1 MAQAG
6 FYHQPSVSGDDR
18 AMCFTCNVCLVC
30 WEKTDEPWSEHERH
44 SPTCPFVKG
53 EYTQNVPLAITYATD
68 PAIQTTGFS
77 IVSNGTQAHIVC
89 TGELS
94 GDIQLWKIKR
104 QLKKVGSIRIR
115 DDACQIM
122 STLNMENVNEC
133 EIRLHSMCTYR
144 SELLSKVKGNC
155 KGMKIVCGVTMNK
168 EQFLVVYS
176 VRKSKT
182 KHADDGASG
191 TTISN
196 IDNLQEF
203 DMELKNQMDTD
214 DSAGKKSSLKNIIPE
229 DQYDEEYIPLDTS
242 ASSIYDGW
250 KDSEIGNNT
259 GGASYGFK
267 SQEDDDFNEPFPT
280 TTTTS
285 SSTFKE
291 ISKNIANNLASSS
304 ASSIHLSSATDSNG
318 VCCKPI
324 QSIPIIPI
332 LAGSYNITDIIPSY
346 DNKYLL
352 VVFRKSENT
361 NDQERQSPQSSQ
373 MDVDGGVGCEPSP
386 TLSDANEPNCVQ
398 LFVYQINENGYIYE
412 QPISSRVLFEDH
424 CPVQICMLPT
434 YMNAS
439 ASSSAADNNSN
450 DSNINDVARSQIGAP
465 SSVNPNSD
473 IDNGVFAMVCHDG
486 SLQLIALLSLRMI
499 SEISSVKGKFIS
511 VTYCKNLERL
521 CVCTTDGLLHFYS
534 FYDLDTESDEQEDEK
549 MNFLAS
555 DTSLTGGENEISETD
570 GSNQNSC
577 LLDLPSTSTSPL
589 QQETTTNI
597 DAVDV
602 STPPGLKPII
612 ELYALKNDLSIN
624 DLKTLYSLTLFDEML
639 TQYSAEV
646 PACWNELV
654 QAQKHRRH
662 PHHLRP
668 GDDTHLTKT
677 WRLHND
683 AYVIHFYYFI
693 FFYYANGLLLL

>member
-1 MAQAG
+1 MYLYNLFFRWALPNQMAQAG
-6 FYHQPSVSGDDR
+6 FYHQPSASGDDR

-77 IVSNGTQAHIVC
+77 IVSNGTQAHIIC

-133 EIRLHSMCTYR
+133 DIKLHSICTYR
-144 SELLSKVKGNC
+144 TELQTKIKGHC

-168 EQFLVVYS
+168 EQFLVVYN
-176 VRKSKT
+176 VRKSKI
-182 KHADDGASG
+182 KHTDDGASG

-203 DMELKNQMDTD
+203 DLESSKNQMDAD
-214 DSAGKKSSLKNIIPE
+214 ELAGKKSSLKNIIPE
-229 DQYDEEYIPLDTS
+229 DQYDEEYIPLE
-242 ASSIYDGW
+242 AAAGIYDGW
-250 KDSEIGNNT
+250 KESDIGNNVS
-259 GGASYGFK
+259 SYGFK
-267 SQEDDDFNEPFPT
+267 SQQLEDDIDFNE
-280 TTTTS
+280 
-285 SSTFKE
+285 TFSNTPSGKE

-304 ASSIHLSSATDSNG
+304 AASSTHLSSSATDSSG

-352 VVFRKSENT
+352 VVFRKCEYMEQAGHGNENMEV
-361 NDQERQSPQSSQ
+361 DESGESSTA
-373 MDVDGGVGCEPSP
+373 C
-386 TLSDANEPNCVQ
+386 DANEPNCVQ

-434 YMNAS
+434 YINSS
-439 ASSSAADNNSN
+439 ASSSAADNNSSSN
-450 DSNINDVARSQIGAP
+450 DSNTNQAAM
-465 SSVNPNSD
+465 SSTINSD
-473 IDNGVFAMVCHDG
+473 IEKGVFAMVCHDG

-511 VTYCKNLERL
+511 VTYCKILERL

-534 FYDLDTESDEQEDEK
+534 FYDLDTESDEQDDEK
-549 MNFLAS
+549 INFMAS

-577 LLDLPSTSTSPL
+577 AIDLPSTSASPL
-589 QQETTTNI
+589 HQDTATQPP
-597 DAVDV
+597 VSDV
-602 STPPGLKPII
+602 NLNDVQSPSGSKPTI
-612 ELYALKNDLSIN
+612 ELYAHKNDLSIT
-624 DLKTLYSLTLFDEML
+624 DLKTLYSLTLFDDML

-646 PACWNELV
+646 PTCWNELV
-654 QAQKHRRH
+654 QAQKHRKH

-683 AYVIHFYYFI
+683 A
-693 FFYYANGLLLL
+693 